1 MYRPQLYKILDSVFN
16 KAIKCCTQWI
26 YGVYKEVELG
36 ANVQQKPNELY
47 GSFSTI
53 LVSRKNVTARK

>member
-36 ANVQQKPNELY
+36 ANVTKTFGKSQTNCTGHFQP
-47 GSFSTI
+47 F
-53 LVSRKNVTARK
+53 